1 MRHQRSIFLSAFFLL
16 LFTAASA
23 QTRHQFTI
31 ITENDSYLSVNN
43 DGYYTNGIRLAYQ
56 WRSTVSGKRNPER
69 INSISAGQNI
79 YTSRFSGELKA
90 ERLDRPI
97 AGYLYGSYHQ
107 SLFNQNER
115 LLKWGITAGVIGP
128 SSLGEDM
135 QKLAHR
141 VMQIYKPTYW
151 ERQLPNSF
159 GINVDFTWSPQLGQP
174 GKLSKWDFK
183 PLLSATAGSIFTN
196 AGVGGA
202 LVFGKFNKN
211 SVSAFWNNHNGRTKA
226 DREFFAYLFPVV
238 YLKAYD
244 ATIQGNLF
252 DKEPGLIPGK
262 LNPVFLQSKLGV
274 TYATNKVSFGVA
286 AVYENKQSL
295 TQRSP
300 QLYGS
305 LQVSLMW

>member
-1 MRHQRSIFLSAFFLL
+1 MRYQLSIFLSAFVLVFSI
-16 LFTAASA
+16 AASA

-31 ITENDSYLSVNN
+31 SSENDSYLSVNN
-43 DGYYTNGIRLAYQ
+43 DGYYTNGIQLAYQ
-56 WRSTVSGKRNPER
+56 WRSATPGKKNPER
-69 INSISAGQNI
+69 INSLSAGQNI

-107 SLFNQNER
+107 SLYNANER

-128 SSLGEDM
+128 SSFGEDM

-141 VMQIYKPTYW
+141 LMQIYKPTYW
-151 ERQLPNSF
+151 DRQLPNSF
-159 GINVDFTWSPQLGQP
+159 GVNADFSWSPQLGQ
-174 GKLSKWDFK
+174 KEKSSKWDFK
-183 PLLSATAGSIFTN
+183 PLISATAGSIFTN
-196 AGVGGA
+196 AGAGGA

-211 SVSAFWNNHNGRTKA
+211 SASAFWNNHKGQTKA
-226 DREFFAYLFPVV
+226 DREFFAYLFPMV

-244 ATIQGNLF
+244 ATVQGSLF
-252 DKEPGLIPGK
+252 NKQQALIPGK
-262 LNPVFLQSKLGV
+262 LNPFFLQSKLGV
-274 TYATNKVSFGVA
+274 TYATNKLSFGAA

-300 QLYGS
+300 HVYGS